1 MDGVAVRA
9 AETVGA
15 SETTPLLL
23 DTGAFVVVDT
33 GDPMPDGFDAVDYL
47 SRAMATLPR
56 AVKTEILLHTD
67 IATAR
72 REITEVLGIASETP
86 DGVVVHGSADEELDW
101 YARELMRLPFAFEIR
116 APAELRRA
124 LARLAAELAS
134 RFAA

>member
-1 MDGVAVRA
+1 
-9 AETVGA
+9 
-15 SETTPLLL
+15 
-23 DTGAFVVVDT
+23 
-33 GDPMPDGFDAVDYL
+33 
-47 SRAMATLPR
+47 
-56 AVKTEILLHTD
+56 VKTEILLHTD

-86 DGVVVHGSADEELDW
+86 DGVLVHGSADEELDW